1 MFKRHAISHLAF
13 DDAPFRCNVCHRA
26 FGVGRELR
34 RHCEKDHQHQE
45 RLRDAPPHIRRNP
58 TSEREWRKGEL
69 SRMYFSWSARD
80 SQRHWRAVKTARA
93 VGLPASSARHLPE
106 AREKSDEGRNC
117 RRPQDAHRGY
127 RHSPEASRHR
137 ESPKRSTLS
146 SVVVRPRRSRRE
158 LEEGECVSSGEETDH
173 SSGLSDAPECQLLEQ
188 AGTESP
194 SPTAEASEAAESP
207 LQGATEA
214 AEAPKSPFEV
224 PPTAEVFEA
233 AESPLQGATEAAEA
247 PKSPCEVPSTAEV
260 FEAAESPL
268 QGATEAAEAP
278 KSPFEVPPTAEA
290 SEAAESPLQGATEA
304 AEAPKSPFEVP
315 PLAEAFGA
323 AESPLQGATEA
334 AEAPKS
340 PFEVPPT
347 AEAFEAAESPLQGAT
362 EAAEA
367 PKSPFEVP
375 PLAEAFEVAES
386 PLQGA
391 TEATEAP
398 KSPFEVSPT
407 AEAVVAPEAAESP
420 LQGETTESAR
430 PEKVEADRNPEAGD
444 AYPIFAQAV
453 TCPPIYLEISDE
465 EMPTANENQGTLSSY
480 HPAPAPEL
488 MDSPMPEDIPAPA
501 VAAMIR
507 LMGAAPHTSETPD
520 VHSLLEGQKRN
531 EALII
536 SLQYQVVRLEEELR
550 EARKEAKADREGYE
564 GIIDDLLSRRRR
576 RRRHTGKDN
585 SPSSPSKR
593 RRWFWTNGP
602 LIRSPCY
609 PECNTPTNI
618 WSILPRTLMES
629 LNSGEFQ
636 WLVGGSVVIF
646 GLNS

>member
-34 RHCEKDHQHQE
+34 QHCEKDHQHQE
-45 RLRDAPPHIRRNP
+45 RLRDAPPHIKRNP

-106 AREKSDEGRNC
+106 AREKSDEEGRNC
-117 RRPQDAHRGY
+117 RRPQDSHRGH
-127 RHSPEASRHR
+127 RRSPEASRHR
-137 ESPKRSTLS
+137 ESPKRDTLS

-158 LEEGECVSSGEETDH
+158 LEGGECVSSGEETDH

-194 SPTAEASEAAESP
+194 SPPAEASEATESPLQGATEAAEAPKSPFEVPPPAEASEATESPLQGATEAAEAPKSPFEVPPPAEASEATESPLQGATEAAEAPKSPFEVPPPAEASEAAESPLQGATEAAEAPKSPFEVPPPAEASEAAESPLQGATEAAEAPKSPFEVPPPAEASEAAESP

-224 PPTAEVFEA
+224 PPTAE
-233 AESPLQGATEAAEA
+233 
-247 PKSPCEVPSTAEV
+247 
-260 FEAAESPL
+260 
-268 QGATEAAEAP
+268 
-278 KSPFEVPPTAEA
+278 
-290 SEAAESPLQGATEA
+290 
-304 AEAPKSPFEVP
+304 
-315 PLAEAFGA
+315 
-323 AESPLQGATEA
+323 
-334 AEAPKS
+334 
-340 PFEVPPT
+340 
-347 AEAFEAAESPLQGAT
+347 
-362 EAAEA
+362 
-367 PKSPFEVP
+367 
-375 PLAEAFEVAES
+375 
-386 PLQGA
+386 
-391 TEATEAP
+391 
-398 KSPFEVSPT
+398 
-407 AEAVVAPEAAESP
+407 AVVAPEATESP

-430 PEKVEADRNPEAGD
+430 PEKVEADRNPEAGH

-465 EMPTANENQGTLSSY
+465 EMPTANEDQGTLSSY

-536 SLQYQVVRLEEELR
+536 SLQYQVVRLEEELC

-564 GIIDDLLSRRRR
+564 GIIDDLLSRRR

-609 PECNTPTNI
+609 PECNTPTHI
-618 WSILPRTLMES
+618 WWILPRTLMES

-646 GLNS
+646 VLNS